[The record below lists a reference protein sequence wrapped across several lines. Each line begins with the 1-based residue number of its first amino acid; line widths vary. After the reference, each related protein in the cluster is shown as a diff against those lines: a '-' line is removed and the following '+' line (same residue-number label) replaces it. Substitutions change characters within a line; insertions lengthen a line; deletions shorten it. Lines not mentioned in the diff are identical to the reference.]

1 MQLDMKKF
9 VAELEAFSE
18 KTFTALDRVFQEVVV
33 DLGTSVVRLSPV
45 LTGRFKGN
53 WQLTVGSPANFSL
66 VTEDP
71 EGDETLTQIK
81 QRASTLQSGQIA
93 WLANQLTYGPLIETG
108 DHSPK
113 APNGVVG
120 ITAVNFLAMVED
132 ARRRHAI

>member
-1 MQLDMKKF
+1 MQLDVKKF

-18 KTFTALDRVFQEVVV
+18 KTFAALDSVFQEVVV

-45 LTGRFKGN
+45 LTGRFRGN
-53 WQLTVGSPANFSL
+53 WQLTVDSPANFSL
-66 VTEDP
+66 VTTDP
-71 EGDETLTQIK
+71 EGDNTLAEIK
-81 QRASTLQSGQIA
+81 QRASLLKSGQIA
-93 WLANQLTYGPLIETG
+93 WLANQLTYGQLIETG

-113 APNGVVG
+113 APQGVVG